1 MLDKIGHPFRPG
13 APSPSQPRRAAA
25 YTLAPREE
33 RHTVPGGGAL
43 LVELR
48 QGDRVSVT
56 NTEGG
61 QPCDLLVAHPD
72 GRVDAGLLDLSADA
86 PGDGLRSVLE
96 SGAPGI
102 DRLRRGLA
110 RRGIDAGARTVGL
123 FSDVSPAGDRAEAT
137 AQAPGWL
144 VIAAPAPSKSP

>member
-1 MLDKIGHPFRPG
+1 MLDKIGHQRRTG
-13 APSPSQPRRAAA
+13 APSPSRPRGEEEH
-25 YTLAPREE
+25 TLAPSEE
-33 RHTVPGGGAL
+33 RKTVPGGGAL

-61 QPCDLLVAHPD
+61 QPCDLLAAHPD
-72 GRVDAGLLDLSADA
+72 GRVDAGLLGLSADA

-96 SGAPGI
+96 SGAPGV
-102 DRLRRGLA
+102 DRLRQGLA

-123 FSDVSPAGDRAEAT
+123 FSGASPAGDRAEAT
-137 AQAPGWL
+137 AQAP
-144 VIAAPAPSKSP
+144 